1 MGVALLRS
9 TSILPIFTLPA
20 YSVASSSTI
29 GAMARH
35 GPHQAAQKS
44 KSTGVSDFRTS
55 WSKFESVTSTIP
67 FPAIV
72 PPTLEIL
79 EHAATIV
86 TPVLDAF
93 PPPKSQEQRAGG
105 KPVVENWRPEAQLK
119 KRPEPMFRTPRQPS
133 PRTAKPRL
141 DSRRLQW
148 RCKCHF

>member
-44 KSTGVSDFRTS
+44 NSTGVSDFRTS

-79 EHAATIV
+79 DHAATIV
-86 TPVLDAF
+86 TLSIGCDLAAEVA
-93 PPPKSQEQRAGG
+93 RAGAG
-105 KPVVENWRPEAQLK
+105 R
-119 KRPEPMFRTPRQPS
+119 EPRGLR
-133 PRTAKPRL
+133 A
-141 DSRRLQW
+141 DG
-148 RCKCHF
+148 